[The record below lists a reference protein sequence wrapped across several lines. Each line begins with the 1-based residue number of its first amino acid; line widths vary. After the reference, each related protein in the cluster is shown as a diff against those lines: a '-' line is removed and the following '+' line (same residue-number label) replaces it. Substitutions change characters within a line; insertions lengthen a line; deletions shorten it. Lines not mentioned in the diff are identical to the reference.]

1 MKREQAQVPH
11 ISESEWLIM
20 RALWA
25 RSPAT
30 AKDVVAALEVQTHW
44 SPKTVLTLINR
55 LVGKG
60 ALGFK
65 KEARAHLYYPKVTER
80 ECAAAEGR
88 SFVDRVYG
96 GAIQPML
103 ATFVEEANLSE
114 RDIAELRRILD
125 EKAQS

>member
-1 MKREQAQVPH
+1 
-11 ISESEWLIM
+11 M
-20 RALWA
+20 RVLWA
-25 RSPAT
+25 KSPAT
-30 AKDVVAALEVQTHW
+30 AKDVVAALEAQTDW

-65 KEARAHLYYPKVTER
+65 KEARSHLYYPKVTER
-80 ECAAAEGR
+80 ESAAAESQ
-88 SFVDRVYG
+88 SFLDRVYG

-103 ATFVEEANLSE
+103 ATFVAEANLSE

-125 EKAQS
+125 EKAKP